1 MTMKL
6 QTDLRVE
13 DPDDLYQRLIALH
26 LGLSEQQSLLLNARL
41 ILLLANHIGDSEV
54 LEEAFIAA
62 REGIG

>member
-26 LGLSEQQSLLLNARL
+26 QGLSEQQSLLLNARL

-54 LEEAFIAA
+54 LEEAFTAA
-62 REGIG
+62 RAGIG